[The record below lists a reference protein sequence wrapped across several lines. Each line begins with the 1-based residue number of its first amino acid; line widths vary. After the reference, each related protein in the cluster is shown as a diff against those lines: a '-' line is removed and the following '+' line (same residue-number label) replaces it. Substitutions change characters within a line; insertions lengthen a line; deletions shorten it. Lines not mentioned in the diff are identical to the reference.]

1 MVNVSIPTKIP
12 LSFVKFSK
20 NLFNRRVYK
29 LCLFHCLNVWNWLRD
44 RRRTVRSSIPIC
56 LFFNSIFD
64 TLHYVTFKSDRKW
77 LPVSTKKYI
86 LRSMPT
92 TLLFS
97 LLLSMA
103 GTLPHLPSEDYL
115 LPIELVPGK
124 TRWLRFGI
132 LLKCPPLI
140 ANSSVL
146 RFVLYMQPWKRLTTW
161 TPRMILASWQVFFL
175 KNGNDSF
182 LSYMQVVTWTILSKT
197 ANALSFSLS
206 VLCLDV
212 ICGSFLA
219 T

>member
-1 MVNVSIPTKIP
+1 MSVSPPRSHWVLWNSPKTSSTGEFISSACSTV
-12 LSFVKFSK
+12 LMCETDWETEGELYAAQFQFVCFLTVSLTHYIMSRS
-20 NLFNRRVYK
+20 NLIENDF
-29 LCLFHCLNVWNWLRD
+29 LC
-44 RRRTVRSSIPIC
+44 P
-56 LFFNSIFD
+56 
-64 TLHYVTFKSDRKW
+64 
-77 LPVSTKKYI
+77 PKKYI

-97 LLLSMA
+97 LLFSMA